1 MPSALAAL
9 QNATATFTLPAAGTT
24 TDSYGNVVPNTTTLA
39 VGLYLKQ
46 GTIQE
51 RDLEGSGVN
60 VGVDALEGTAVNPQ
74 ILDSRI
80 KPGVRG
86 TVVFSTDASQPFMVA
101 QCRFPYGTTGLLGST
116 LQSVLGD
123 KIRLIRYAQQ

>member
-1 MPSALAAL
+1 MPSALVSL
-9 QNATATFTLPAAGTT
+9 QNATATFTLPASGTT
-24 TDSYGNVVPNTTTLA
+24 TDAYDNVIPNTTTLT

-51 RDLEGSGVN
+51 RDLEGSGIN

-86 TVVFSTDASQPFMVA
+86 TVVFSADAAQPFVVA